1 MFSLFFILSV
11 FLITELNISGS
22 PFEIVRKEM
31 QNSIEEVLY
40 KLKRWLL
47 PQYTTYGN
55 PENTF
60 YGHKYDPIMYDYI
73 FRRTNSPKKV
83 SVWTSLFELP
93 LFKTEIAKKLLSDTL
108 IENIKAIAEDHMA
121 LDSPKDLS
129 QNIVKTEDEETSD
142 IRSKRSVVDDDE
154 EMVKISL
161 SDHEAVTSTMHIWA

>member
-1 MFSLFFILSV
+1 MCLFSLD
-11 FLITELNISGS
+11 LIIELTISGS

-40 KLKRWLL
+40 KLQRWLL

-60 YGHKYDPIMYDYI
+60 SGHKYDPIMYDYI

-121 LDSPKDLS
+121 LDSSKDLNH
-129 QNIVKTEDEETSD
+129 NIVETKDEERSD
-142 IRSKRSVVDDDE
+142 IRTKRSVVDDDE
-154 EMVKISL
+154 EEMMKISL